1 MTLILSEK
9 PRPQW
14 SGHVSASPLISG
26 HSAGHVATAK
36 WVIRPFHFPP
46 NCQSSDNHS
55 GTAAPASSNT
65 ENMNTE
71 IKKSQKSQI
80 RHLVG

>member
-1 MTLILSEK
+1 MSEK

-14 SGHVSASPLISG
+14 NGHVSASPLISG

-65 ENMNTE
+65 ENVNAE
-71 IKKSQKSQI
+71 IKITIQTL
-80 RHLVG
+80 LVG